1 MKKYLILLFSSL
13 FIISLSYS
21 QLEKIIVE
29 KYYVTDSDDVT
40 DTTGGK
46 IELGTVTYRIY
57 VDMKKGS
64 KLKSIFG
71 DVNHKIRFSSTSNFY
86 NHKIDGQTFAN
97 EFVKVNY
104 KSGVLPLDSWLTLG
118 QTTKKSI
125 TKTYFGTP
133 KTLDN
138 DGSFIG
144 GTNNDGGSKVI
155 ASGLL
160 KNKNTEFGIPLT
172 DADGMDTMVQLPT
185 SWNDYGVKNAA
196 TGADSTIFGSLVPG
210 KLFSSNLFKLSNS
223 GVEGVVKEE
232 NQVLVAQLT
241 TKGELAFNLNVEIE
255 EMVDGVSKVIKYVST
270 DSVLLKG
277 EIYSPMLKYPFECGC
292 LDPDYLE
299 YKSFYACNKESDCKT
314 LVVFGCT
321 DTLACNYDPKANLMI
336 HNLCC
341 YPGACNDRDIAEVC
355 PQLKGEAFEFELSPN
370 PSNTDIYVHGIVGDL
385 NEVEFK
391 LYDYYGVEVYAK
403 TISVKDQKFSNQF
416 DISSLVNGLYIARI
430 TSNTNSSSLLFLK
443 N

>member
-1 MKKYLILLFSSL
+1 MNKYLILLFSSL
-13 FIISLSYS
+13 FITSLSYS

-46 IELGTVTYRIY
+46 IELGAVTYRIY

-86 NHKIDGQTFAN
+86 NNKIDGQTFAN

-104 KSGVLPLDSWLTLG
+104 KSGVLPLDSWLTIG

-133 KTLDN
+133 KSLDN

-172 DADGMDTMVQLPT
+172 DADGMDTMVQLP
-185 SWNDYGVKNAA
+185 
-196 TGADSTIFGSLVPG
+196 
-210 KLFSSNLFKLSNS
+210 
-223 GVEGVVKEE
+223 
-232 NQVLVAQLT
+232 
-241 TKGELAFNLNVEIE
+241 
-255 EMVDGVSKVIKYVST
+255 
-270 DSVLLKG
+270 
-277 EIYSPMLKYPFECGC
+277 
-292 LDPDYLE
+292 
-299 YKSFYACNKESDCKT
+299 
-314 LVVFGCT
+314 
-321 DTLACNYDPKANLMI
+321 
-336 HNLCC
+336 
-341 YPGACNDRDIAEVC
+341 
-355 PQLKGEAFEFELSPN
+355 
-370 PSNTDIYVHGIVGDL
+370 IVM
-385 NEVEFK
+385 
-391 LYDYYGVEVYAK
+391 
-403 TISVKDQKFSNQF
+403 
-416 DISSLVNGLYIARI
+416 
-430 TSNTNSSSLLFLK
+430 
-443 N
+443 

>member
-13 FIISLSYS
+13 FISSLSYS
-21 QLEKIIVE
+21 QLEKLIVE
-29 KYYVTDSDDVT
+29 KYYVTDSDDIT

-46 IELGTVTYRIY
+46 IELGAVTYRIY

-86 NHKIDGQTFAN
+86 NKLDGQTFAKDFIKGRYG
-97 EFVKVNY
+97 EGIVA
-104 KSGVLPLDSWLTLG
+104 LDSWLTLG
-118 QTTKKSI
+118 QTTKKQG

-144 GTNNDGGSKVI
+144 GANNDGGSKLI

-160 KNKNTEFGIPLT
+160 KNKISEIGIPLT

-185 SWNDYGVKNAA
+185 GWNDYGIKNAV
-196 TGADSTIFGSLVPG
+196 TGADSTIFGPLVPG

-241 TKGELAFNLNVEIE
+241 TKGELSFNLNLEIE
-255 EMVDGVSKVIKYVST
+255 ENVDGISKIVKYVST
-270 DSVLLKG
+270 DSVLLAG
-277 EIYSPMLKYPFECGC
+277 EIYSSLLKYPFECGC
-292 LDPDYLE
+292 LNPDYLE
-299 YKSFYACNKESDCKT
+299 FKSIYACNRESDCKT
-314 LVVFGCT
+314 PIVYGCT
-321 DTLACNYDPKANLMI
+321 DTMACNFDPKANLMI

-355 PQLKGEAFEFELSPN
+355 PQLKGEAFEFKISPN

-385 NEVEFK
+385 SEVEFK

-430 TSNTNSSSLLFLK
+430 TSNTNTSSLLFLK

>member
-1 MKKYLILLFSSL
+1 MKKYLILLISCVLIS
-13 FIISLSYS
+13 SLSYS
-21 QLEKIIVE
+21 QLEKLIVE

-46 IELGTVTYRIY
+46 IELGAVTYRIY

-64 KLKSIFG
+64 KLKGVYG
-71 DVNHKIRFSSTSNFY
+71 DVNHKIRFSSTSNFFNY
-86 NHKIDGQTFAN
+86 KLDGQTFAKDFIKGRYG
-97 EFVKVNY
+97 EGIVA
-104 KSGVLPLDSWLTLG
+104 LDSWLTLG
-118 QTTKKSI
+118 QTTKKQG

-144 GTNNDGGSKVI
+144 GSNNDGGSKLI

-160 KNKNTEFGIPLT
+160 KNKSTEIGLPLT
-172 DADGMDTMVQLPT
+172 DADGMDTMTQLPT
-185 SWNDYGVKNAA
+185 SWNDYGIKNAV

-210 KLFSSNLFKLSNS
+210 KLFSSNQFSLTNS
-223 GVEGVVKEE
+223 GVEGVDREA

-241 TKGELAFNLNVEIE
+241 TKGELAFNLNLLIE
-255 EMVDGVSKVIKYVST
+255 ENVDGVAKIVKYVSS
-270 DSVLLKG
+270 DSVLLKD
-277 EIYSPMLKYPFECGC
+277 EIYSPLLKYPFECGC
-292 LDPDYLE
+292 LDPNYLE
-299 YKSFYACNKESDCKT
+299 YKSIYACNKESDCKT
-314 LVVFGCT
+314 LIIYGCT
-321 DTLACNYDPKANLMI
+321 DTMACNFDPKANFMI

-355 PQLKGEAFEFELSPN
+355 PQLKGETFEFELSPN
-370 PSNTDIYVHGIVGDL
+370 PSNSDIYVHGIVGDL

-391 LYDYYGVEVYAK
+391 LYDYYGVEVFAK

-416 DISSLVNGLYIARI
+416 DISNLVNGLYIARI
-430 TSNTNSSSLLFLK
+430 TSNANTSSLLFLK